1 MEGSS
6 SSFGPDAALILYF
19 LFPTSYLYFSFIYF
33 YFLFTCFLVLQRNWA
48 GGHRVMGREVG
59 SDSSWESRNGEGKRL
74 MLRWKSGMGAIFGLE
89 KNMHPK
95 AAFCTKCIC
104 LVQAWFALPQ
114 HCEQKLN

>member
-1 MEGSS
+1 
-6 SSFGPDAALILYF
+6 
-19 LFPTSYLYFSFIYF
+19 
-33 YFLFTCFLVLQRNWA
+33 
-48 GGHRVMGREVG
+48 
-59 SDSSWESRNGEGKRL
+59 

-104 LVQAWFALPQ
+104 LVQAWFTLPQ